1 MRRWRRLNR
10 STQSLWIISLYSTVT
25 MMNGIRTALL
35 LASLTGLMLLIGGA
49 LGGRGGM
56 AIALLLSLVMNMG
69 SYWYSDKIVLKMYH
83 AREVTPTEAPGLYG
97 IVRGLVE
104 RAQMPMPKVYIVDTP
119 MPNAFA
125 TGRNP
130 SHAAV
135 AATTGI
141 MRILD
146 RDELEAV
153 MAHELSHVRNRDTL
167 ISSVAATIAGVITF
181 VANMAQWS
189 LIFGGNDDDGGNIV
203 GVIAMAILAPIA
215 AMIIQMAIS
224 RSREFGADAGGAELT
239 GHPMALA
246 SALSKLEGASGRVQ
260 ADVNPSTAHMFIVNP
275 LKGKKLA
282 SLFSTHPS
290 TEERIARL
298 SAMQ

>member
-1 MRRWRRLNR
+1 
-10 STQSLWIISLYSTVT
+10 
-25 MMNGIRTALL
+25 MMNRMRTTLL

-56 AIALLLSLVMNMG
+56 MIALLLSLVMNMG
-69 SYWYSDKIVLKMYH
+69 TYWYSDKIVLKMYK
-83 AREVTPTEAPGLYG
+83 AKEVTPSEAPALYG
-97 IVRGLVE
+97 IVRGLVD

-125 TGRNP
+125 TGRDP
-130 SHAAV
+130 QHAAV

-146 RDELEAV
+146 KDELEAV
-153 MAHELSHVRNRDTL
+153 MAHELAHVKNRDTL
-167 ISSVAATIAGVITF
+167 ISSVAATIAGVVTF
-181 VANMAQWS
+181 MASMAQWS
-189 LIFGGNDDDGGNIV
+189 LIFGGRDDDAGSIV

-224 RSREFGADAGGAELT
+224 RSREFGADAGGAELC
-239 GHPMALA
+239 GRPMALA
-246 SALSKLEGASGRVQ
+246 SALSKLEGAAGRVQ

-290 TEERIARL
+290 TQERIARL
-298 SAMQ
+298 SAMK

>member
-1 MRRWRRLNR
+1 MSRN
-10 STQSLWIISLYSTVT
+10 YPVT

-125 TGRNP
+125 TGRKP

>member
-1 MRRWRRLNR
+1 
-10 STQSLWIISLYSTVT
+10 
-25 MMNGIRTALL
+25 
-35 LASLTGLMLLIGGA
+35 
-49 LGGRGGM
+49 
-56 AIALLLSLVMNMG
+56 
-69 SYWYSDKIVLKMYH
+69 
-83 AREVTPTEAPGLYG
+83 
-97 IVRGLVE
+97 
-104 RAQMPMPKVYIVDTP
+104 RAQMPMPKVYVVDTP

>member
-1 MRRWRRLNR
+1 
-10 STQSLWIISLYSTVT
+10 

-246 SALSKLEGASGRVQ
+246 SALSKLEGAAGRVQ

>member
-1 MRRWRRLNR
+1 
-10 STQSLWIISLYSTVT
+10 
-25 MMNGIRTALL
+25 MMNGIRTTLL

-56 AIALLLSLVMNMG
+56 MIALLFSLVMNMG
-69 SYWYSDKIVLKMYH
+69 TYWYSDKIVLKMYH
-83 AREVTPTEAPGLYG
+83 AKEVTPAESPELYG
-97 IVRGLVE
+97 IVRGLVD
-104 RAQMPMPKVYIVDTP
+104 RAKMPMPKVYIVDTP

-135 AATTGI
+135 AVTTGI

-146 RDELEAV
+146 KDELEGV
-153 MAHELSHVRNRDTL
+153 VAHELSHVRNRDTL
-167 ISSVAATIAGVITF
+167 ISSVAATIAGVVTF
-181 VANMAQWS
+181 LASMAQWS

-203 GVIAMAILAPIA
+203 GILAMAILAPIA
-215 AMIIQMAIS
+215 ALIIQMAIS
-224 RSREFGADAGGAELT
+224 RSREFGADAGGAELS

-246 SALSKLEGASGRVQ
+246 RALSKLEMASGRAP

>member
-1 MRRWRRLNR
+1 
-10 STQSLWIISLYSTVT
+10 
-25 MMNGIRTALL
+25 MMNGIRTTLL

-56 AIALLLSLVMNMG
+56 MIALLFSLVMNMG
-69 SYWYSDKIVLKMYH
+69 TYWYSDKIVLKMYH
-83 AREVTPTEAPGLYG
+83 AKEVTPAESPELYG
-97 IVRGLVE
+97 IVRGLVD
-104 RAQMPMPKVYIVDTP
+104 RAKMPMPKVYIVDIP

-135 AATTGI
+135 AVTTGI

-146 RDELEAV
+146 KDELEGV
-153 MAHELSHVRNRDTL
+153 VAHELSHVKNRDTL
-167 ISSVAATIAGVITF
+167 ISSVAATIAGVVTF
-181 VANMAQWS
+181 LASMAQWS

-203 GVIAMAILAPIA
+203 GILAMAILAPIA

-224 RSREFGADAGGAELT
+224 RSREFGADAGGAELS

-246 SALSKLEGASGRVQ
+246 RALSKLEMASGRAP

>member
-1 MRRWRRLNR
+1 
-10 STQSLWIISLYSTVT
+10 
-25 MMNGIRTALL
+25 MNGIRTTLL

-56 AIALLLSLVMNMG
+56 MIALLFSLVMNMG
-69 SYWYSDKIVLKMYH
+69 TYWYSDKIVLKMYH
-83 AREVTPTEAPGLYG
+83 AKEVTPAEAPELYS
-97 IVRGLVE
+97 IVRGLVD
-104 RAQMPMPKVYIVDTP
+104 RAKMPMPKVYIVDTP

-141 MRILD
+141 MRVLD
-146 RDELEAV
+146 KEELEAV

-189 LIFGGNDDDGGNIV
+189 LIFGGGNDDDGGNIV
-203 GVIAMAILAPIA
+203 GIIAMAILAPIA
-215 AMIIQMAIS
+215 ALIIQMAIS
-224 RSREFGADAGGAELT
+224 RSREFGADAGAAELS

-246 SALSKLEGASGRVQ
+246 RALSKLEQAAGRAP

>member
-1 MRRWRRLNR
+1 
-10 STQSLWIISLYSTVT
+10 
-25 MMNGIRTALL
+25 MMNGIRTTLL

-56 AIALLLSLVMNMG
+56 MIALLFSLVMNMG
-69 SYWYSDKIVLKMYH
+69 TYWYSDKIVLKMYH
-83 AREVTPTEAPGLYG
+83 AKEVTPAEAPELYG
-97 IVRGLVE
+97 IVRGLVD
-104 RAQMPMPKVYIVDTP
+104 RANMPMPKVYIVDTP

-167 ISSVAATIAGVITF
+167 ISSVAATVAGVITF

-189 LIFGGNDDDGGNIV
+189 LIFGGNDEDGGNII
-203 GVIAMAILAPIA
+203 GVLAMAILAPIA
-215 AMIIQMAIS
+215 ALVIQMAIS
-224 RSREFGADAGGAELT
+224 RSREFGADKGGAELC

-246 SALSKLEGASGRVQ
+246 TSLSKLEMASGRAQ
-260 ADVNPSTAHMFIVNP
+260 AHVNPSTAHMFIVNP
-275 LKGKKLA
+275 LKGTMA

-298 SAMQ
+298 SAM

>member
-1 MRRWRRLNR
+1 
-10 STQSLWIISLYSTVT
+10 
-25 MMNGIRTALL
+25 MMNGIRTTLL

-56 AIALLLSLVMNMG
+56 MIALLFSLVMNMG
-69 SYWYSDKIVLKMYH
+69 TYWYSDKIVLKMYH
-83 AREVTPTEAPGLYG
+83 AKEVTPAESPELYG
-97 IVRGLVE
+97 IVRGLVD
-104 RAQMPMPKVYIVDTP
+104 RAKMPMPKVYIVDTP

-135 AATTGI
+135 AVTTGI

-146 RDELEAV
+146 KDELEGV
-153 MAHELSHVRNRDTL
+153 VAHELSHVKNRDTL
-167 ISSVAATIAGVITF
+167 ISSVAATIAGVVTF
-181 VANMAQWS
+181 VASMAQWS

-203 GVIAMAILAPIA
+203 GILAMAILAPIA

-224 RSREFGADAGGAELT
+224 RSREFGADAGGAELS

-246 SALSKLEGASGRVQ
+246 RALSKLEMASGRAP

>member
-1 MRRWRRLNR
+1 M
-10 STQSLWIISLYSTVT
+10 
-25 MMNGIRTALL
+25 
-35 LASLTGLMLLIGGA
+35 ASLTGLMLLIGGA

-246 SALSKLEGASGRVQ
+246 SALSKLEGAAGRVQ

>member
-1 MRRWRRLNR
+1 M
-10 STQSLWIISLYSTVT
+10 I
-25 MMNGIRTALL
+25 NGIRTTLL

-56 AIALLLSLVMNMG
+56 AIALLFSLVMNMG
-69 SYWYSDKIVLKMYH
+69 SYWYSDKIVLRMYH
-83 AREVTPTEAPGLYG
+83 AREVTPAESPELYG
-97 IVRGLVE
+97 IVRGLVD
-104 RAQMPMPKVYIVDTP
+104 RAKMPMPKVYIVDTP

-130 SHAAV
+130 DHAAV
-135 AATTGI
+135 AVTTGI

-146 RDELEAV
+146 RDELEGV
-153 MAHELSHVRNRDTL
+153 VAHELSHVRNRDTL

-203 GVIAMAILAPIA
+203 GVLAMAILAPIA

-224 RSREFGADAGGAELT
+224 RSREFGADAGGAELS

-246 SALSKLEGASGRVQ
+246 SALSKLEMASGRAP

>member
-1 MRRWRRLNR
+1 
-10 STQSLWIISLYSTVT
+10 
-25 MMNGIRTALL
+25 MNGIRTALL

-246 SALSKLEGASGRVQ
+246 SALSKLEGAAGRVQ

>member
-1 MRRWRRLNR
+1 
-10 STQSLWIISLYSTVT
+10 
-25 MMNGIRTALL
+25 MMNGIRTTLL

-56 AIALLLSLVMNMG
+56 MIALLFSLVMNMG
-69 SYWYSDKIVLKMYH
+69 TYWYSDKIVLKMYH
-83 AREVTPTEAPGLYG
+83 AKEVTPAEAPELYS
-97 IVRGLVE
+97 IVRGLVD
-104 RAQMPMPKVYIVDTP
+104 RAKMPMPKVYIVDTP

-141 MRILD
+141 MRVLD
-146 RDELEAV
+146 KEELEAV

-189 LIFGGNDDDGGNIV
+189 LIFGGGNDDDGGNIV
-203 GVIAMAILAPIA
+203 GIIAMAILAPIA
-215 AMIIQMAIS
+215 ALIIQMAIS
-224 RSREFGADAGGAELT
+224 RSREFGADAGAAELS

-246 SALSKLEGASGRVQ
+246 RALSKLEQAAGRAP

>member
-1 MRRWRRLNR
+1 
-10 STQSLWIISLYSTVT
+10 
-25 MMNGIRTALL
+25 MMNGIRTTLL

-56 AIALLLSLVMNMG
+56 MIALLFSLVMNMG
-69 SYWYSDKIVLKMYH
+69 TYWYSDKIVLKMYH
-83 AREVTPTEAPGLYG
+83 AKEVTPAESPELYG
-97 IVRGLVE
+97 IVRGLVD
-104 RAQMPMPKVYIVDTP
+104 RAKMPMPKVYIVDTP

-135 AATTGI
+135 AVTTGI

-146 RDELEAV
+146 KDELEGV
-153 MAHELSHVRNRDTL
+153 VAHELSHVRNRDTL
-167 ISSVAATIAGVITF
+167 ISSVAATIAGVVTF
-181 VANMAQWS
+181 LASMAQWS

-203 GVIAMAILAPIA
+203 GILAMAILAPIA

-224 RSREFGADAGGAELT
+224 RSREFGADAGGAELS

-246 SALSKLEGASGRVQ
+246 RALSKLEMASGRAS

>member
-1 MRRWRRLNR
+1 MSRN
-10 STQSLWIISLYSTVT
+10 YPVT

-246 SALSKLEGASGRVQ
+246 SALSKLEGAAGRVQ

>member
-1 MRRWRRLNR
+1 
-10 STQSLWIISLYSTVT
+10 
-25 MMNGIRTALL
+25 MMNGIRTTLL

-56 AIALLLSLVMNMG
+56 MIALLFSLVMNMG
-69 SYWYSDKIVLKMYH
+69 TYWYSDKIVLKMYH
-83 AREVTPTEAPGLYG
+83 AKEVTPAEAPELYS
-97 IVRGLVE
+97 IVRGLVD
-104 RAQMPMPKVYIVDTP
+104 RAKMPMPKVYIVDTP

-135 AATTGI
+135 ATTTGI
-141 MRILD
+141 MRVLD
-146 RDELEAV
+146 KEELEAV

-189 LIFGGNDDDGGNIV
+189 LIFGGGNDDDGGNIV
-203 GVIAMAILAPIA
+203 GIIAMAILAPIA
-215 AMIIQMAIS
+215 ALIIQMAIS
-224 RSREFGADAGGAELT
+224 RSREFGADAGAAELS

-246 SALSKLEGASGRVQ
+246 RALSKLEQAAGRAP

>member
-1 MRRWRRLNR
+1 
-10 STQSLWIISLYSTVT
+10 
-25 MMNGIRTALL
+25 MMNGIRTTLL
-35 LASLTGLMLLIGGA
+35 LASLTGLMLLIGAA

-56 AIALLLSLVMNMG
+56 MIALLFSLVMNMG
-69 SYWYSDKIVLKMYH
+69 TYWYSDKIVLKMYK
-83 AREVTPTEAPGLYG
+83 AKEVTAAEAPALYG
-97 IVRGLVE
+97 IVRGLVD
-104 RAQMPMPKVYIVDTP
+104 RANMPMPKVYIVDTP

-125 TGRNP
+125 TGRDP
-130 SHAAV
+130 QHAAV

-141 MRILD
+141 MKILD
-146 RDELEAV
+146 KDELEAV
-153 MAHELSHVRNRDTL
+153 MAHELAHVRNRDTL

-181 VANMAQWS
+181 VATMAQWS
-189 LIFGGNDDDGGNIV
+189 LIFGGRDDDAGSIV

-224 RSREFGADAGGAELT
+224 RSREFGADASGAQLC
-239 GHPMALA
+239 GRPMALA
-246 SALSKLEGASGRVQ
+246 SALAKLEGAAGRAQ

-282 SLFSTHPS
+282 SLFSTHPA

-298 SAMQ
+298 SAMR

>member
-1 MRRWRRLNR
+1 
-10 STQSLWIISLYSTVT
+10 
-25 MMNGIRTALL
+25 MNGIRTALL

-215 AMIIQMAIS
+215 ARIIQMAIS

>member
-1 MRRWRRLNR
+1 
-10 STQSLWIISLYSTVT
+10 
-25 MMNGIRTALL
+25 MNGIRTTLL

-69 SYWYSDKIVLKMYH
+69 TYWYSDKIVLKMYK
-83 AREVTPTEAPGLYG
+83 AKEVTPTEAPELYG
-97 IVRGLVE
+97 IVRGLVD
-104 RAQMPMPKVYIVDTP
+104 RANMPMPKVYIIDTP

-125 TGRNP
+125 PGRNP

-141 MRILD
+141 MRSLD
-146 RDELEAV
+146 RNELEAV

-215 AMIIQMAIS
+215 AMVIQMAIS
-224 RSREFGADAGGAELT
+224 RSREFGADAGGAELS
-239 GHPMALA
+239 GRPMALA
-246 SALSKLEGASGRVQ
+246 SALSKLEGAAGRVQ

-290 TEERIARL
+290 TQERIARL
-298 SAMQ
+298 SAMK

>member
-1 MRRWRRLNR
+1 
-10 STQSLWIISLYSTVT
+10 
-25 MMNGIRTALL
+25 
-35 LASLTGLMLLIGGA
+35 
-49 LGGRGGM
+49 M
-56 AIALLLSLVMNMG
+56 AIALLFSLVMNMG
-69 SYWYSDKIVLKMYH
+69 TYWYSDKIVLKMYK
-83 AREVTPTEAPGLYG
+83 AKEVTPSEAPELYG
-97 IVRGLVE
+97 IVRGLVD
-104 RAQMPMPKVYIVDTP
+104 RANMPMPRVYIVDTP

-146 RDELEAV
+146 RNELEAV

-224 RSREFGADAGGAELT
+224 RSREFGADAGGAELC
-239 GHPMALA
+239 GRPMALA
-246 SALSKLEGASGRVQ
+246 SALSKLEGAAGRVQ

-290 TEERIARL
+290 TQERIARL
-298 SAMQ
+298 SEMK

>member
-1 MRRWRRLNR
+1 
-10 STQSLWIISLYSTVT
+10 
-25 MMNGIRTALL
+25 
-35 LASLTGLMLLIGGA
+35 
-49 LGGRGGM
+49 
-56 AIALLLSLVMNMG
+56 
-69 SYWYSDKIVLKMYH
+69 
-83 AREVTPTEAPGLYG
+83 
-97 IVRGLVE
+97 
-104 RAQMPMPKVYIVDTP
+104 
-119 MPNAFA
+119 
-125 TGRNP
+125 P
-130 SHAAV
+130 SHVAV

-141 MRILD
+141 MRVLD
-146 RDELEAV
+146 KEELEAV

-189 LIFGGNDDDGGNIV
+189 LIFGGGNDDDGGNIV
-203 GVIAMAILAPIA
+203 GIIAMAILAPIA
-215 AMIIQMAIS
+215 ALIIQMAIS
-224 RSREFGADAGGAELT
+224 RSREFGADAGAAELS

-246 SALSKLEGASGRVQ
+246 RALSKLEQAAGRAP

>member
-1 MRRWRRLNR
+1 MSRN
-10 STQSLWIISLYSTVT
+10 YPVT

-298 SAMQ
+298 SAMR